1 MSPRIPS
8 TGARPLPI
16 LTRIGLVVVGFGL
29 LNDLAEHGFGSTASD
44 VAVTGFSIAQHA
56 AHLVVLVGMV
66 AVLAG
71 IVVDGI
77 RISRSRP
84 TRPGRSH
91 SHAVR

>member
-1 MSPRIPS
+1 MSQRSPS
-8 TGARPLPI
+8 TGVRPLPL
-16 LTRIGLVVVGFGL
+16 LTRIGLVVVVFGL
-29 LNDLAEHGFGSTASD
+29 LNDLAEHGFASTASD
-44 VAVTGFSIAQHA
+44 AAVTGFSIAEHA